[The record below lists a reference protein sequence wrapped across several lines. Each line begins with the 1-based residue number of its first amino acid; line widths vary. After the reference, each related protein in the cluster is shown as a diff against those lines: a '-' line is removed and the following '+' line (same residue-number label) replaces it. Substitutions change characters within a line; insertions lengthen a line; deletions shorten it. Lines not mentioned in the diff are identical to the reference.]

1 MPCHA
6 LATNGRTRSNAAACC
21 DPPSAPCVPPVGAAR
36 VIADRATEPPSLAV
50 EKAASLP
57 AAPNVP
63 AATRVVDI
71 VSGPLQVRLAETDAD
86 IDAAQALRY
95 RIFYDIMGA
104 RPVEGAELLRRDR
117 DRYDQICDHLLVLD
131 HSRGS
136 GAEAVVGTYRLIRRE
151 AAERI
156 GAFYSAAEYDIGRLI
171 AYPGEI
177 LELGRSCVD
186 AGYRARPVMQLL
198 WSGIAT
204 YVFHHDIALMFGC
217 ASLPGTDPEALAA
230 PLSYLYYHHLAPPAL
245 RAPAV
250 PERFVD
256 MRRLDPKALDPNR
269 MLAALPP
276 LIKGYLRLGG
286 FVGDGAVIDEQFNT
300 TDVCIVVKTDLVAEK
315 YSRHYERQS
324 KETWA
329 A

>member
-1 MPCHA
+1 MITAAQP
-6 LATNGRTRSNAAACC
+6 GRPREAAA
-21 DPPSAPCVPPVGAAR
+21 A
-36 VIADRATEPPSLAV
+36 
-50 EKAASLP
+50 LP
-57 AAPNVP
+57 AQAP
-63 AATRVVDI
+63 ARIVDL
-71 VSGPLQVRLAETDAD
+71 VSGPLQVRLAQNAAD

-95 RIFYDIMGA
+95 RIFYEIMGA
-104 RPVEGAELLRRDR
+104 RPAPETARQRRDR
-117 DRYDQICDHLLVLD
+117 DAFDQICDHLLVLD

-151 AAERI
+151 AAARH
-156 GAFYSAAEYDIGRLI
+156 GAFYSAGEYDIATLI

-198 WSGIAT
+198 WSGIAA
-204 YVFHHDIALMFGC
+204 YVFHYDIALMFGC
-217 ASLPGTDPEALAA
+217 ASLPGTDPDALRA

-245 RAPAV
+245 RARALPQ
-250 PERFVD
+250 RFID
-256 MRRLDPKALDPNR
+256 MRRLEPAGFDPMR
-269 MLAALPP
+269 TLAALPP

-300 TDVCIVVKTDLVAEK
+300 TDVCVVVKTDLVAEK